1 MERIRISGI
10 ALLIVLNLNTFAQP
24 DKAWLRA
31 KERIENMRIGIISTR
46 LNMTTAEAEKFWP
59 IYNEYRR
66 KLDKIHQERIQLI
79 EEGLNNSDSITSLSD
94 NDAEKLMSEILKLNE
109 ENAKIQIEYYKK
121 FSRLIGPKRAIDLYL
136 SEIHFKRKLM
146 REMRELKSD

>member
-94 NDAEKLMSEILKLNE
+94 NDAE
-109 ENAKIQIEYYKK
+109 IEYYKK